1 MRVVKTACA
10 PSPRATSTMSPSRLS
25 RLSCWTQWRAWPIE
39 PERMRN
45 STETRTRRDAKG
57 RVIARLFE
65 FVAGARPGLTAA
77 FHIQRI
83 IKDFGHDA
91 LAKTQAES
99 WLLPQVS
106 TGDRLE
112 SLLGIDSRRGICP
125 HCHPSR
131 CDIS

>member
-1 MRVVKTACA
+1 MRVGKTACA
-10 PSPRATSTMSPSRLS
+10 SFPPATSTMSPSRLS

-65 FVAGARPGLTAA
+65 FVAGARAGVTAA
-77 FHIQRI
+77 FHIPRVR
-83 IKDFGHDA
+83 KDFGRGA
-91 LAKTQAES
+91 LAKTQVEC
-99 WLLPQVS
+99 WLLLQVS

-112 SLLGIDSRRGICP
+112 SLPGIDLKRSICP
-125 HCHPSR
+125 HCLPSR